1 MTDSEDDRD
10 PLEILAEEFLERR
23 RNGDDVSIAEYE
35 LRYPDIASDIRDV
48 FPAVMAMET
57 AKPATTIAP
66 PLESVEAVAKGRVRR
81 LGDFRIIRKIAHGG
95 MGVVYEAEE
104 SSLGR
109 KVALKVLAANLL
121 SSKSNV
127 ERFHRE
133 AKTIARLHHTNI
145 VSVFGAGFDEDVHFF
160 VMQFIDGKSL
170 ERMMQ
175 DGDFETKHKNDWHW
189 IAEVLKRVALALRHA
204 HSQNVLHRDVKPGNI
219 LIDQDSKPWVTDFG
233 LAKFDENEDLTR
245 PGDAVGTLR
254 YMAPEQLAGKPDR
267 RSDIFGLG
275 LVMYELLTGEKAYG
289 RSKASDL
296 IARITHHDLEL
307 PSAINPR
314 VPRDLE
320 LIMLKATAKIPDE
333 RYQNAVDFADDLDRW
348 QHDLPISARRLN
360 VFQAVYRWGKRNPL
374 VASLSSAIFGLF
386 LVLVVVF
393 FYIAIAWSNE
403 RSATLDA
410 KFAQL
415 AMSKQQ
421 KDAESNVEIAMN
433 VVDSLTSDLFVQ
445 VRGESDPNGMRQY
458 LFSPYGG
465 VPVSKETEQKL
476 LAVQDF
482 YSNVSESA
490 AFHDEVKF
498 RAALSNIRASEIAVQ
513 LGDYP
518 NASVQLTKIKQEL
531 LLNEDVR
538 LKRLVIY
545 ATDLLAYSEM
555 QMQNY
560 DSANR
565 LYQLQIDEISKLELS
580 DSEKKIELGRAY
592 FGLSL
597 VEHQK
602 GNVTKWFENVSR
614 AIVQLEGEVEFDEPT
629 TTPRAALF
637 LSRSYLNLPP
647 KYKRDG
653 YDHYA
658 KECRMR
664 AVDLLRQLHAS
675 ASLNTSLN
683 RRVYLYDYSV
693 GLSRIDS
700 RDGEVRFSNGT
711 SQKLDDLLFE
721 VISDCEKVVRGQP
734 RVYLFRLALA
744 RCQLKMGEV
753 RPGEFLKYSLSALAN
768 VEAVIEEIPGDPAFL
783 TECGNINFRI
793 ASHYFATRDL
803 KEAKIYFQKSINS
816 LTRSMEVSR
825 LYPRAQVMMPIA
837 HMRLA
842 LVFDEL
848 GDPKASKFH
857 RDQEAMYRR
866 MYPHPDNADASQ

>member
-10 PLEILAEEFLERR
+10 PLEVLAEEFLARR
-23 RNGDDVSIAEYE
+23 KNGEDVSISDYEAE
-35 LRYPDIASDIRDV
+35 YPDIAEDIRDI
-48 FPAVMAMET
+48 FPALMAMEN
-57 AKPATTIAP
+57 AKPIDTIAP

-95 MGVVYEAEE
+95 MGIVYEAEE

-121 SSKSNV
+121 SNKSTV

-133 AKTIARLHHTNI
+133 AKTVARLHHTNI

-175 DGDFETKHKNDWHW
+175 DGDFESNRKNNFHW
-189 IAEVLKRVALALRHA
+189 IAEVIKRVALALRHA

-275 LVMYELLTGEKAYG
+275 LVMYEMLTAQKVYSN
-289 RSKASDL
+289 SKASDL
-296 IARITHHDLEL
+296 ISRISKSDLEL
-307 PSAINPR
+307 PSMVNPN
-314 VPRDLE
+314 VPLDLE
-320 LIMLKATAKIPDE
+320 LIMQKSIAKNPDE
-333 RYQNAVDFADDLDRW
+333 RYQNAVDLADDLHRW
-348 QHDLPISARRLN
+348 QNDLPISARRLN
-360 VFQAVYRWGKRNPL
+360 VVQTIYRWGKRNPL

-386 LVLVVVF
+386 LILVVAF

-403 RSATLDA
+403 RAATLEA
-410 KFAQL
+410 KFAQR
-415 AMSKQQ
+415 AVTKQQ
-421 KDAESNVEIAMN
+421 KDSEKNVEIAMN

-445 VRGESDPNGMRQY
+445 VRAENDPDGMRQY

-513 LGDYP
+513 LGDYS
-518 NASVQLTKIKQEL
+518 NAIEQLTKIRKQL
-531 LLNEDVR
+531 LVIEDVR

-545 ATDLLAYSEM
+545 ANDLLAYSEM
-555 QMQNY
+555 QMQNFEA
-560 DSANR
+560 SSK
-565 LYQLQIDEISKLELS
+565 LYRKQIDEISKLELS
-580 DSEKKIELGRAY
+580 DRERKVELGRAY

-602 GNVTKWFENVSR
+602 GNVKQWFENVFQ
-614 AIVQLEGEVEFDEPT
+614 AIEQLEGEVNFGDPAS
-629 TTPRAALF
+629 TPRAALF
-637 LSRSYLNLPP
+637 LSRSYLSLPP
-647 KYKRDG
+647 KYKLDN
-653 YDHYA
+653 YNNYA
-658 KECRMR
+658 KECRR
-664 AVDLLRQLHAS
+664 KAVDLLKQLHVS
-675 ASLNTSLN
+675 ASLTTNLN
-683 RRVYLYDYSV
+683 RQVYLYDYSV
-693 GLSRIDS
+693 ALSRL
-700 RDGEVRFSNGT
+700 EVGGNVEFSNDT
-711 SQKLDDLLFE
+711 PRPLEELLLD
-721 VISDCEKVVRGQP
+721 VISDCKKVVKEQP

-753 RPGEFLKYSLSALAN
+753 RPQEFVDYSMKSLQN
-768 VEAVIEEIPGDPAFL
+768 VEAVIEEIPADPAFL
-783 TECGNINFRI
+783 TECGNINYRI
-793 ASHYFATRDL
+793 GSHFFAARNL
-803 KEAKIYFQKSINS
+803 NQARVYFQKSINAIH
-816 LTRSMEVSR
+816 RSMNVSR
-825 LYPRAQVMMPIA
+825 LYPRAQVLMPES
-837 HMRLA
+837 HKQLA

-857 RDQEAMYRR
+857 RDQEGMYRKR
-866 MYPHPDNADASQ
+866 YPHPRRP